1 MNAMLVSGEE
11 ALTMQC
17 VSLRSVVTSSVTS
30 LLKFSFIALVIRR
43 SEEPLHYLTGIQRY
57 STS

>member
-17 VSLRSVVTSSVTS
+17 VSLRFVVTS

-43 SEEPLHYLTGIQRY
+43 SEEPLHYLTGIQRH